1 MFKNLNKKGGVFK
14 TSSANAKRK
23 QYIAYQNYLI
33 KRQQMFQQQMFQQQ
47 NSQQQKSQQQNSQQ
61 QKSQHANQIINNN
74 SITKELNLIFNSNKI
89 IPNKN
94 KKNNEVAYIILYREN
109 DSISDL
115 YRLRNLY
122 YTILLTG
129 KLFNFNIYI
138 TEIGKSK
145 SSKLAKI
152 ISKFKNFNIKH
163 NFILNNKHYF
173 DRAHGFN
180 CTIKHFIGKEHI
192 LIMGDCDL
200 PLKQNIQPL
209 IHHIKTN
216 KYYFISPY
224 NVIEKLD
231 NHNTTRYCNAKALGN
246 NGRRKSNLFTISG
259 GILIAN
265 REIFEKL
272 GLWFEYMT
280 YGCEDRALD
289 VILLEKY
296 KAKTFIDNYN
306 YIHLWHPTDF
316 SNINYFIMYKGV
328 RYTKADYHK
337 LLFNCFD
344 INPKR
349 KSAHSTCKHNHEN
362 IWGAEYSKQNK
373 GDLNK
378 YK

>member
-23 QYIAYQNYLI
+23 QHIAYQNYLI
-33 KRQQMFQQQMFQQQ
+33 KKQQMFQQQMFQQQ
-47 NSQQQKSQQQNSQQ
+47 MFQQ
-61 QKSQHANQIINNN
+61 QKSQHANQITNNN
-74 SITKELNLIFNSNKI
+74 SITKELNLIFNNDKI
-89 IPNKN
+89 IPNQN
-94 KKNNEVAYIILYREN
+94 KKNDEVAYIILYREN
-109 DSISDL
+109 NSISDL

-163 NFILNNKHYF
+163 NFILNNSGNF

-180 CTIKHFIGKEHI
+180 CTIKHFIGKEQI
-192 LIMGDCDL
+192 LIMGACDL

-231 NHNTTRYCNAKALGN
+231 NHNTTQYCNAKALGN
-246 NGRRKSNLFTISG
+246 NGIHKSNLYTISG

-265 REIFEKL
+265 RKIFEKL

-306 YIHLWHPTDF
+306 YIHLWHPRDNTD
-316 SNINYFIMYKGV
+316 NDYYIVYNNK
-328 RYTKADYHK
+328 KYHK
-337 LLFNCFD
+337 ETYHKILFNCMCLD
-344 INPKR
+344 R
-349 KSAHSTCKHNHEN
+349 DRRTMHSKCKHNTEK
-362 IWGAEYSKQNK
+362 IWGHEYNKQK
-373 GDLNK
+373 TGDLNK